1 MVWGLSVFFFF
12 LAVYGLFLTVR
23 GSGFLAISGLW
34 LEGFL
39 WFSGGASVFQ
49 GFWHFG
55 SGFWGFRI

>member
-1 MVWGLSVFFFF
+1 MFFFF
-12 LAVYGLFLTVR
+12 LAVYGLFFTVR